1 MSQFFDYI
9 GNCWVASLWWRLF
22 FDTVMKLPKITASCK
37 FSNFEVNVR
46 TARIIIN
53 KYITNTII
61 KCTGLNTKLPKSTNC
76 HAKFTQLEQLPFP
89 WITKSYTVC
98 GLGFTLRTHRRFL
111 IQKIRSNCV
120 GTDRWFCESV
130 IRVVLNKHA
139 PIVQKLDCENLTVTF
154 PKLRLRLI
162 STWMLVYR
170 SKFCALFSGTRQLI
184 FMLRFTTSRNSWKTK
199 IMNWRISSKCYK
211 TILVTEYVV
220 FAIVYLSL
228 EFQIPLHNPF

>member
-1 MSQFFDYI
+1 
-9 GNCWVASLWWRLF
+9 
-22 FDTVMKLPKITASCK
+22 MKLPKITASCK

-61 KCTGLNTKLPKSTNC
+61 KCTRLYQVT
-76 HAKFTQLEQLPFP
+76 KFTQLEQLPFP

-98 GLGFTLRTHRRFL
+98 SLGFTLRTHRRFL

-130 IRVVLNKHA
+130 IWVVLNKHA

-154 PKLRLRLI
+154 PKLRLRLT

-220 FAIVYLSL
+220 LAIVYWSL
-228 EFQIPLHNPF
+228 EFQIHLHNPF